1 MKKLISISLILC
13 ILFSCS
19 SFTVF
24 AQEEQGEIIELY
36 NTVKFDTKTNTLYYS
51 GEDKQGRGYFDV
63 FFDLEF
69 IDKEY
74 DKERETIFQRATKL
88 VVKE

>member
-24 AQEEQGEIIELY
+24 AQEEQGEIIELCE
-36 NTVKFDTKTNTLYYS
+36 NIKFDTGTNTLYYS
-51 GEDKQGRGYFDV
+51 GKDIQNRAYFNV
-63 FFDLEF
+63 FDDSDFINGKYEKENDSFD
-69 IDKEY
+69 
-74 DKERETIFQRATKL
+74 
-88 VVKE
+88 